1 MLHVLNGDATATV
14 FATAGLPGDT
24 LVWRDILV
32 EGPVADGASNRPSL
46 AERAVYLA
54 GVMGIDADVYVRG
67 VESQTA
73 RLAAAPANEEIVLWF
88 EQDLFCAVTLWFL
101 LDWLTRHRPTTP
113 LSLVYPAID
122 EEVKGLGAMP
132 AARLAVLFADRQP
145 VSEHARALGGRAWSA
160 YASPDP
166 FASAPLAERES
177 TPLPFVRDAFRCHLG
192 RFPSVAN
199 GLNELEAAALA
210 ALRRGPR
217 RFGELFQEVTA
228 RPHLRRHG
236 MGDVQFAA
244 CLRGLMP
251 LVNITGGD
259 TLTAEI
265 DITAPGREV
274 EAGEADWL
282 ALHPIDTWL
291 GGVHLH
297 HGGPLWRWD
306 GARARLVTAQA

>member
-1 MLHVLNGDATATV
+1 M
-14 FATAGLPGDT
+14 
-24 LVWRDILV
+24 
-32 EGPVADGASNRPSL
+32 
-46 AERAVYLA
+46 
-54 GVMGIDADVYVRG
+54 
-67 VESQTA
+67 
-73 RLAAAPANEEIVLWF
+73 
-88 EQDLFCAVTLWFL
+88 
-101 LDWLTRHRPTTP
+101 
-113 LSLVYPAID
+113 
-122 EEVKGLGAMP
+122 
-132 AARLAVLFADRQP
+132 
-145 VSEHARALGGRAWSA
+145 SEHARALGGRAWSA

-306 GARARLVTAQA
+306 GARGASGDRSGVRTGDRSGGRILQWRVGEGWVIAGHGNVTGGKSGLHRAGCWVTPTGRKARESATEKRPPIARSVRVKR